1 MCLMAYL
8 NGESQNN
15 DGLGVNLPK
24 FYAQRLHFGFTIAGN
39 QHDFRINTLKNS
51 ILPDTVIDKVKY
63 GVRSVLTKPAPGFAL
78 GLVSDFRL
86 QQYVRLRFTPS
97 ISFGSKKLEY
107 TLSNRTGDT
116 IKRFE
121 KSVESTFIL
130 FPLELKI
137 QSKRQGNFSAYA
149 IGGGG
154 YALDLASGKKAAGV
168 SSAVNQLDESVR
180 IKRDD
185 YYYSAGAG
193 TDFYLQYFKLGL
205 ELKLLVGTRNLLKPG
220 NNIFSNSIEKVR
232 SRMVVFTITFEG

>member
-1 MCLMAYL
+1 MNA
-8 NGESQNN
+8 QNN

-39 QHDFRINTLKNS
+39 QHDFSIKKLKS
-51 ILPDTVIDKVKY
+51 SALHDTTIDKVNYK
-63 GVRSVLTKPAPGFAL
+63 VKNVLTKPAAGFAL

-86 QQYVRLRFTPS
+86 QQYIRLRFTPS

-107 TLSNRTGDT
+107 TLANKTNDT
-116 IKRFE
+116 LKRFE
-121 KSVESTFIL
+121 KSVESTFVL
-130 FPLELKI
+130 FPAEIKI
-137 QSKRQGNFSAYA
+137 QSKRQGNFSAYI

-168 SSAVNQLDESVR
+168 SSSVNQLDESVK

-185 YYYSAGAG
+185 IYYSAGAG

-205 ELKLLVGTRNLLKPG
+205 EFKLLVGTRNLLRNG

>member
-1 MCLMAYL
+1 MGFTILMNA
-8 NGESQNN
+8 QNN

-39 QHDFRINTLKNS
+39 QHDFRVNTLKNS
-51 ILPDTVIDKVKY
+51 ALPDTIIDKTKYTVK
-63 GVRSVLTKPAPGFAL
+63 SVLTKPAPGFAL
-78 GLVSDFRL
+78 GLVADFRL

-107 TLSNRTGDT
+107 TLANKTNDSL
-116 IKRFE
+116 KKFE

-130 FPLELKI
+130 SPLEMKI
-137 QSKRQGNFSAYA
+137 QSKRQGNFSAYI

-154 YALDLASGKKAAGV
+154 YALDLASGKKVAGV
-168 SSAVNQLDESVR
+168 SSSVNQLDESVK

-185 YYYSAGAG
+185 IYYSAGAG

-205 ELKLLVGTRNLLKPG
+205 ELKLQVGTRNLLSSG

>member
-1 MCLMAYL
+1 MNA
-8 NGESQNN
+8 QNN

-39 QHDFRINTLKNS
+39 QHDFRINTLKS
-51 ILPDTVIDKVKY
+51 SALPDTTIDKVNYK
-63 GVRSVLTKPAPGFAL
+63 VKNVLTKPAAGFAL

-86 QQYVRLRFTPS
+86 QQYIRLRFTPS

-107 TLSNRTGDT
+107 TLANKTNDT
-116 IKRFE
+116 LKRFE
-121 KSVESTFIL
+121 KSVESTFVL
-130 FPLELKI
+130 FPAEIKI
-137 QSKRQGNFSAYA
+137 QSKRQGNFSAYI

-168 SSAVNQLDESVR
+168 SSSVNQLDESVK

-185 YYYSAGAG
+185 IYYSAGAG

-205 ELKLLVGTRNLLKPG
+205 EFKLLVGTRNLLRNG